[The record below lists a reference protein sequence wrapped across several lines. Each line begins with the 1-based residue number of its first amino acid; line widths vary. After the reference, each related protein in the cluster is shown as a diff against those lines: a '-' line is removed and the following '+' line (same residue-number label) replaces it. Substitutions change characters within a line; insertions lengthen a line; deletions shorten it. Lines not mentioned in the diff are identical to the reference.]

1 MKIKLNSKTYIGG
14 NNRPLIVAEISGN
27 HNGKKSLFLKHI
39 IMAAKNGAD
48 LIKIQTYEPKDI
60 TINSKE
66 KKFIIKKGIW
76 KGKSLWDIYSKA
88 HTPFSWHQDAF
99 KLAKKLNI
107 MLFSSPF
114 SKRAVDLLESY
125 NVPLYKIASFEIT
138 DYDLIDYIAKK
149 NKPIVLST
157 GMASIKEIKNAIK
170 IIKKYHNKIILLYC
184 VSGYPTK
191 ENDSNLSTIVS
202 FKGIFRGLNI
212 GLSDHT
218 NDILTSMT
226 SAAFNVCMIEKH
238 FIISNKIDSL
248 DKKFSIDSLKL
259 KNLKKNIIKIHSSIG
274 TPDKVLKKVEKMNLK
289 LRRSIFSIKNIKKG
303 EKLSKKNIR
312 SFRPLIGI
320 NSNKYFK
327 ILGRK
332 AKKDII
338 KYKPIFEN
346 EIN

>member
-138 DYDLIDYIAKK
+138 DYDLTDYIAKK
-149 NKPIVLST
+149 SRLSYRQ
-157 GMASIKEIKNAIK
+157 EWQ
-170 IIKKYHNKIILLYC
+170 
-184 VSGYPTK
+184 V
-191 ENDSNLSTIVS
+191 
-202 FKGIFRGLNI
+202 
-212 GLSDHT
+212 
-218 NDILTSMT
+218 
-226 SAAFNVCMIEKH
+226 
-238 FIISNKIDSL
+238 
-248 DKKFSIDSLKL
+248 
-259 KNLKKNIIKIHSSIG
+259 
-274 TPDKVLKKVEKMNLK
+274 
-289 LRRSIFSIKNIKKG
+289 
-303 EKLSKKNIR
+303 SKK
-312 SFRPLIGI
+312 
-320 NSNKYFK
+320 
-327 ILGRK
+327 
-332 AKKDII
+332 
-338 KYKPIFEN
+338 
-346 EIN
+346 